1 MSVRFAPSLLSADFS
16 RLATEVRDVEEAGAD
31 LLHLDIMDGHF
42 VPNLTFGPLL
52 VRSLAHTPLNPAG
65 RSSDGHRTRMISSTI
80 WRPQRLRGLR
90 STSRPAFTSNEACN
104 TFAMPAVSAG
114 VAINPASALHLL
126 EDALPWVDFVVVM
139 SVNPGFGGQAF
150 IPESLDKIR
159 RLRGLAGDR
168 GLDIAVDGGVGPSN
182 VGDLVAAGAI
192 NPDRRLVG
200 LRQNRTVPPRSSRL
214 RSAAIAGETP

>member
-1 MSVRFAPSLLSADFS
+1 MNVRFAPSLLSADFS
-16 RLATEVRDVEEAGAD
+16 RLASELKEVEAAGAD

-52 VRSLAHTPLNPAG
+52 VRSLTQHANIPLDAHLMVTDPDDLVDELAAANVA
-65 RSSDGHRTRMISSTI
+65 RIAVHV
-80 WRPQRLRGLR
+80 
-90 STSRPAFTSNEACN
+90 EACIHLQRSLQRIRD
-104 TFAMPAVSAG
+104 AGMSAG
-114 VAINPASALHLL
+114 VAINPASALRLL

-159 RLRGLAGDR
+159 RLRELAGDR
-168 GLDIAVDGGVGPSN
+168 TLDITVDGGVDHTN
-182 VGDLVAAGAI
+182 VGDLVAAGATTLVAGSSI
-192 NPDRRLVG
+192 LGQKDRAAALAK
-200 LRQNRTVPPRSSRL
+200 L